1 MEKNIVF
8 MGWKKINFIERE
20 DQSERITFY
29 WNLLSFFKGAFSAY
43 VEKVEE
49 IRSGTFHE
57 KCKQEFLVNQEF
69 VFNVTLGEYGRV

>member
-43 VEKVEE
+43 V
-49 IRSGTFHE
+49 
-57 KCKQEFLVNQEF
+57 
-69 VFNVTLGEYGRV
+69 